1 MVEGAGEEAM
11 ASGCQQLQP
20 KTQGKAEDSDGIL
33 VRASWVSWRIAKA
46 WVWEQAG

>member
-1 MVEGAGEEAM
+1 MVEGVGEEAM

-33 VRASWVSWRIAKA
+33 VSASWVSWRIAKA